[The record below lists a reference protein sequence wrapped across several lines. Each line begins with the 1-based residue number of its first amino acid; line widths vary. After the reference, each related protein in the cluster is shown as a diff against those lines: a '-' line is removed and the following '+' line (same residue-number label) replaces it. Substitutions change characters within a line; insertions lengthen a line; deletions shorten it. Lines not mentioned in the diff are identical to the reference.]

1 MMNLDAEHNL
11 ANKFL
16 GYTGEKSRPALDDF
30 YKSNPGA
37 AARMGE
43 YSKAI
48 TGMAY
53 GGYTG
58 VSGVER
64 GRGAAPKQE
73 KPQVR
78 PKARPTPAPTPKPV
92 SKPNVPTIR
101 PKARPKAIT
110 GTEAPNIS
118 FASSYSEPTSITTF
132 TDNSGKTV
140 AESTDSRTTTINR
153 SSQSGDNLIRQAIEL
168 NAPIQFSDDGQT
180 ASVSNATMEELAKS
194 KFGIKSGM
202 LMAEHKR
209 KNPAGGYSSFYLGIG
224 PEGNLNLFNHQNMDI
239 SGGKMKIGYKST
251 FNEGGSVEEDEE
263 DNISYTKDIIPMFGE
278 AIEQTMSPT
287 QSAVSTIMPDT
298 TQDIAAGTG
307 QTTGNITAPTYGVGT
322 TALATAP
329 QAPYQGP
336 GYRINT
342 TDEYIPDPSFK
353 IPSSDDGVQAAVMPP
368 MIKNPY
374 FGLPEDFGGVT
385 GGPAIFPGFG
395 RRGAYTADTETVSED
410 VKTETGKLQAA
421 TTDIPESERVTAQK
435 GTLGPG
441 ATPSAAEFNEQ
452 YLEKVTEN
460 KVREVSPE
468 EMTQFAKVGIVPQ
481 SDAAQFDGPPQD
493 AIAAKFET
501 QTPQAAVVDQYN
513 LTPSQFAQ
521 QAQTSVQDAARLS
534 QIPTAQAA
542 ASSFQSTVQGAQGQV
557 GSQELANANN
567 IIGAEQAVTSIAA
580 TMDTLNQQAI
590 AQAAQGTFSQSML
603 ATAAQGTVDPAQ
615 TVQGQMNS
623 LMEQFKNGT
632 PVWAAGAMRAA
643 NAAMASRGLAG
654 SSMAGAA
661 IVQATMEAAI
671 PIAAQDA
678 QFYQNVGMANLNN
691 RQQVSIANA
700 AAQQN
705 ITLQNLNNNQQVAL
719 QNSTNAFALQSA
731 SLSNQQSTVLA
742 NAQMKAALQNSTLD
756 IKTQTALTNAA
767 KYSEMN
773 KINLSNTQQANL
785 QKSSENLQVNMQ
797 NLSNS
802 QQTALSN
809 LQVRA
814 SLTGQELSNEQQVAM
829 LQSTQ
834 DFERAGFDAT
844 AKQQAF
850 LQDAQAQAALEG
862 RAMDI
867 RQQTQLFNVS
877 KIIEERGI
885 ELTNEQQTRL
895 FNTTNKLQRDVT
907 EVSNRQQTALANVQ
921 IEATLRG
928 QELNNEQQAAVLDSE
943 KFAEA
948 NNLTFTTNQQ
958 SQLANSQLMQSIGL
972 ANLNSAQA
980 TTLQNAAQLASMDM
994 QNLNNRQQA
1003 AVQNAQNFLSVNLA
1017 NLTNEQQAA
1026 IFKSQQ
1032 NVQALFT
1039 DQAAENATSQF
1050 NASSENQVAQYFA
1063 GLASQTSQFNASQ
1076 QNAVNQFNVDA
1087 KNSIGQFNANLQNQ
1101 RDQFNANNGL
1111 VIAQANAQWRQN
1123 IATLNTAAQNESN
1136 MNFAKTINSLTSKN
1150 LDQIWQRERDLMQ
1163 YNFTSAESAKD
1174 RALSILM
1181 GDKEL
1186 EALKNEL
1193 GYKEDTAKTQLLFRF
1208 LFGSGGTGLLG

>member
-1 MMNLDAEHNL
+1 MSNRENAEIV
-11 ANKFL
+11 
-16 GYTGEKSRPALDDF
+16 ERQRQ
-30 YKSNPGA
+30 
-37 AARMGE
+37 AARREATPPDIGPV
-43 YSKAI
+43 I
-48 TGMAY
+48 N
-53 GGYTG
+53 
-58 VSGVER
+58 VPSGSDVPPAE
-64 GRGAAPKQE
+64 
-73 KPQVR
+73 QV
-78 PKARPTPAPTPKPV
+78 PPNFYYDQTMPMFQNLQQQTMQPVQAPT
-92 SKPNVPTIR
+92 
-101 PKARPKAIT
+101 A
-110 GTEAPNIS
+110 
-118 FASSYSEPTSITTF
+118 Y
-132 TDNSGKTV
+132 
-140 AESTDSRTTTINR
+140 
-153 SSQSGDNLIRQAIEL
+153 
-168 NAPIQFSDDGQT
+168 IQ
-180 ASVSNATMEELAKS
+180 
-194 KFGIKSGM
+194 
-202 LMAEHKR
+202 
-209 KNPAGGYSSFYLGIG
+209 
-224 PEGNLNLFNHQNMDI
+224 
-239 SGGKMKIGYKST
+239 
-251 FNEGGSVEEDEE
+251 
-263 DNISYTKDIIPMFGE
+263 
-278 AIEQTMSPT
+278 T
-287 QSAVSTIMPDT
+287 QPG
-298 TQDIAAGTG
+298 QDIATGTG
-307 QTTGNITAPTYGVGT
+307 QTTGDVAAPTYGVGST
-322 TALATAP
+322 SLATAP
-329 QAPYQGP
+329 QAPYQGKLKP
-336 GYRINT
+336 
-342 TDEYIPDPSFK
+342 
-353 IPSSDDGVQAAVMPP
+353 VMPLTKGP
-368 MIKNPY
+368 GDPRRMPTEKELQLRAFDEAFMRGPVMKKANEAGDRIQKQALQEAGLSAMPTNEEEARRYAAIFERLQKDDPDIKAAQEAQLAHQAQMQSLREKR
-374 FGLPEDFGGVT
+374 LPIERFPIE

-410 VKTETGKLQAA
+410 VKTETGKLEAA
-421 TTDIPESERVTAQK
+421 TTDIPTEQQVDAQK

-441 ATPSAAEFNEQ
+441 ATPSAAEFNTD

-460 KVREVSPE
+460 KAREVSPE
-468 EMTQFAKVGIVPQ
+468 EMTQFAKVGVVPQ

-521 QAQTSVQDAARLS
+521 QAQTQVQDAARLS

-542 ASSFQSTVQGAQGQV
+542 ASSFQSTAQGAQGQI
-557 GSQELANANN
+557 GSQELVNAND
-567 IIGAEQAVTSIAA
+567 IVATEQAVTAIAA
-580 TMDTLNQQAI
+580 TMDTLNQQAT

-643 NAAMASRGLAG
+643 NAAMAARGLAG

-678 QFYQNVGMANLNN
+678 QAYQQMGLANLNN

-705 ITLQNLNNNQQVAL
+705 LVLQNLNNRQQAAL
-719 QNSTNAFALQSA
+719 QNSANAFALQSD
-731 SLSNQQSTVLA
+731 SLSNQQATVLA

-767 KYSEMN
+767 KYTEMN
-773 KINLSNTQQANL
+773 KINLSNTQQATL
-785 QKSSENLQVNMQ
+785 QRSAENLQVDMQ
-797 NLSNS
+797 NLSNA

-834 DFERAGFDAT
+834 DFERAGFDAS

-877 KIIEERGI
+877 SVLEERGI
-885 ELTNEQQTRL
+885 ELTNEQQTRVL
-895 FNTTNKLQRDVT
+895 NTTNRLQRDVT
-907 EVSNRQQTALANVQ
+907 ELSNRQQTALANVQ
-921 IEATLRG
+921 IEAALRG
-928 QELNNEQQAAVLDSE
+928 QELNNAQQAAVLDAE

-1026 IFKSQQ
+1026 MFKSQQ

-1039 DQAAENATSQF
+1039 DQAAENAASQF
-1050 NASSENQVAQYFA
+1050 NASSENQVSQYFA
-1063 GLASQTSQFNASQ
+1063 GLAAQTSQFNAAQ
-1076 QNAVNQFNVDA
+1076 QNAMKQFNTDA
-1087 KNSIGQFNANLQNQ
+1087 LNSVGQFNASLQNQ
-1101 RDQFNANNGL
+1101 REQFNATNGL
-1111 VIAQANAQWRQN
+1111 VVAQANAQWRQN
-1123 IATLNTAAQNESN
+1123 LATINTAAQNENN
-1136 MNFAKTINSLTSKN
+1136 MQFAKTVNALTSTN
-1150 LDQIWQRERDLMQ
+1150 LDAIWQRERDLMQ
-1163 YNFTSAESAKD
+1163 YNYNSVEASKD
-1174 RALSILM
+1174 RALSVLL

-1186 EALKNEL
+1186 QSLKEQL
-1193 GYKEDTAKTQLLFRF
+1193 GYQEDVANTQLLFRF
-1208 LFGSGGTGLLG
+1208 LFGTGGTGLLGGIL